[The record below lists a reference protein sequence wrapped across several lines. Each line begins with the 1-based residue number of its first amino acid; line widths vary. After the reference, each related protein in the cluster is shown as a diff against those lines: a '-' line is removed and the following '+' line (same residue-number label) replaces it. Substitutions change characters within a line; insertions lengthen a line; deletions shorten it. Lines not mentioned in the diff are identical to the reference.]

1 MELSLYIPFLTFF
14 ITLIKVHSEV
24 VEPSKHPGLQVL
36 ATASHY
42 WPLDAVDGIH
52 GLWDQ
57 IGNRTGHVNGSN
69 ITLRIHNH
77 TVLPSSHNSS
87 SVYTNDSAYTNISA
101 TVDIVEGMVN
111 KGIYLNGD
119 TGGTF
124 LHFGNY
130 QNTCI
135 SDPSLCGPEGI
146 TFSFFWKNHE
156 TASRFAIASGG
167 KVISNGFS
175 VFANAYGGYVD
186 FYTRGN
192 SKRWK
197 ANINIPGPFWTHI
210 LFTWTMQ
217 DGLKIYINGTF
228 NISDPKGSVDKSYG
242 DLYHNLVIGTG
253 NSQNYGHYVT
263 GAFDEFIIWERA
275 LLPEEV
281 SMYYKAAVGEAF
293 VYPTSPSIPQEVS
306 SPAQTTMAPDVT
318 RPATTM
324 QSREPP
330 SSPEPEALPMLGFLE
345 TLPFSLPNKTM
356 PLGTAGNLTRAFLR
370 SVEEVMSS
378 PDVPEQQSTRVVSG
392 LIETVDKVMGHM
404 VSNLEH
410 SPSPVSLGGKSLVAD
425 YSLMKFPQN
434 YNLPHYRFPTLGKN
448 YISVP
453 GEAFTMKSQT
463 TIVGLFYHNMH
474 SYYKGINPLTTRINE
489 ASDFKDHKIQVASFL
504 ISLKVEPSPALAVNL
519 SGAPLIKIVLTH
531 VLSKDQQDQ
540 ALNQSNQVFLYCAFL
555 DYSSKEGVWSNQGC
569 VRSAGNANYSVCLCN
584 HLTNFAIL
592 MQVVPIKLTS
602 AHQVALSVIGY
613 TGCSIS
619 IFCLTITLVT
629 FAILS
634 SVSTIRNQRY
644 HIHANL
650 SCAIL
655 LAEILLLI
663 SARFE
668 PGTLPCKVMAVL
680 LHFFFL
686 SAFAWML
693 VEGLHLYSMVIK
705 VFGSEGSKHF
715 YYYGIGW
722 GSPLVICVVSMTS
735 ALDSYGE
742 VDNCWLSLKN
752 GAIWAFVAPALFVIV
767 VNIGILISVTRII
780 SRISAENYK
789 VHGDANAVKLTAKAV
804 AVLLPILGIS
814 WIFGVLSFNT
824 HSLLFL
830 YMFAVFNSLQ
840 GFFVFLFHCLLN
852 SEVRA
857 AFKHKTKVWSLTSSS
872 IRNINVKPFNS
883 DIMNGNKEGLS
894 PTKMNTWDKS
904 SNSANRMDLS
914 AV

>member
-1 MELSLYIPFLTFF
+1 MRLSLIGGGGSFSC
-14 ITLIKVHSEV
+14 TLVY
-24 VEPSKHPGLQVL
+24 PSTLHPGLQVL

-52 GLWDQ
+52 ELWDQ
-57 IGNRTGHVNGSN
+57 IGNRPA
-69 ITLRIHNH
+69 LRIHNH

-87 SVYTNDSAYTNISA
+87 YVYTNDSAYTNISA

-111 KGIYLNGD
+111 KGIFLNGD
-119 TGGTF
+119 NGGTF
-124 LHFGNY
+124 LHFGSY
-130 QNTCI
+130 QNSCI
-135 SDPSLCGPEGI
+135 SDPTLCGPEGI

-156 TASRFAIASGG
+156 AESRFAVASGG

-175 VFANAYGGYVD
+175 VYTNPHGGYVE

-192 SKRWK
+192 NHRWK
-197 ANINIPGPFWTHI
+197 ADIRVPGPYWTHV
-210 LFTWTMQ
+210 LFTWTKK
-217 DGLKIYINGTF
+217 DGLKVYINGTF
-228 NISDPKGSVDKSYG
+228 TAGDTAGRVSDNYG
-242 DLYHNLVIGTG
+242 DPYPDLVIGTG
-253 NSQNYGHYVT
+253 NNRAYGHYVT
-263 GAFDEFIIWERA
+263 GAFDEFVIWEKA
-275 LLPEEV
+275 LSPTQI
-281 SMYYKAAVGEAF
+281 SYYYSAAVGR
-293 VYPTSPSIPQEVS
+293 TSHSI
-306 SPAQTTMAPDVT
+306 
-318 RPATTM
+318 
-324 QSREPP
+324 
-330 SSPEPEALPMLGFLE
+330 GKYFL
-345 TLPFSLPNKTM
+345 
-356 PLGTAGNLTRAFLR
+356 
-370 SVEEVMSS
+370 
-378 PDVPEQQSTRVVSG
+378 G
-392 LIETVDKVMGHM
+392 LIETVDRVMEHM
-404 VSNLEH
+404 VTNLE
-410 SPSPVSLGGKSLVAD
+410 PSPNSLISLGGTSFVAD
-425 YSLMKFPQN
+425 YSLMKFPEN
-434 YNLPHYRFPTLGKN
+434 FNLPHYRFPTEGKN

-453 GEAFTMKSQT
+453 GEAFTMQSQT

-474 SYYKGINPLTTRINE
+474 NYYKEISPVKTRINE
-489 ASDFKDHKIQVASFL
+489 AADFRDHKIQVASCL
-504 ISLKVEPSPALAVNL
+504 ISLKVEPLPALSVNL

-531 VLSKDQQDQ
+531 VLVRIHQYT
-540 ALNQSNQVFLYCAFL
+540 VYH
-555 DYSSKEGVWSNQGC
+555 SKEGLWSNEGC
-569 VRSAGNANYSVCLCN
+569 VRSEGNMTYSVCLCN

-592 MQVVPIKLTS
+592 MQVVPLKLTTG
-602 AHQVALSVIGY
+602 HRVALSTIGY
-613 TGCSIS
+613 VGCSIS
-619 IFCLTITLVT
+619 IFCLAITLVT
-629 FAILS
+629 FAVLS

-650 SCAIL
+650 SFAIL
-655 LAEILLLI
+655 VAEILLLI
-663 SARFE
+663 SARFD
-668 PGTLPCKVMAVL
+668 PGTLPCKIMAVL

-693 VEGLHLYSMVIK
+693 VEGLHLYSMVVK

-742 VDNCWLSLKN
+742 TDNCWLSLKN

-780 SRISAENYK
+780 SRISGENYK

-814 WIFGVLSFNT
+814 WIFGVLAINT
-824 HSLLFL
+824 HSLPFL
-830 YMFAVFNSLQ
+830 YIFAVFNSLQ

-883 DIMNGNKEGLS
+883 DIMNGNKEGVT
-894 PTKMNTWDKS
+894 PTKLNTWDKS
-904 SNSANRMDLS
+904 TNSANRIDLS